1 VWIETPSRNKK
12 KKKRGREKGSRKEE
26 MRCIPQ
32 ERAANR
38 RTLLRRDEVRW
49 RRKAGRK
56 SLSRQ
61 RLKEDL
67 KHLPRQRRE
76 GGAAGTKAPPR
87 NKEPRIL
94 RSYSRNTAVL
104 IRCKECG
111 PSYAE
116 AVRKARD
123 EISLEKLGIGE
134 TRLRRTQT
142 DDLLIEISEEDFE

>member
-76 GGAAGTKAPPR
+76 GGVAGTKAPPR
-87 NKEPRIL
+87 NKESRIL
-94 RSYSRNTAVL
+94 RSYSFDAKNVDLRMPRLSERQEMKSPWRN
-104 IRCKECG
+104 
-111 PSYAE
+111 
-116 AVRKARD
+116 
-123 EISLEKLGIGE
+123 
-134 TRLRRTQT
+134 
-142 DDLLIEISEEDFE
+142 